1 MVTVGILLSPGFRM
15 KSIPMLISLI
25 GLFPAL
31 WRTKMGVFY
40 TLEFG
45 DYYYHF
51 DEKMFDVVFDTD
63 LAYWAVPGTLE
74 N

>member
-1 MVTVGILLSPGFRM
+1 
-15 KSIPMLISLI
+15 
-25 GLFPAL
+25 
-31 WRTKMGVFY
+31 MGVFY